1 MKMNFSGRVW
11 EAILW
16 AKNVKLYIPG
26 PPRFL
31 LAGSVRPPLRAR
43 GGHSPS
49 PTRISIYHPLR
60 TLLFG
65 KAKLID
71 RHCGSEFTTVRVQHK
86 KWAGVG
92 SARLR
97 NQVKVLATLPTA
109 IGVLYSTPRDI
120 QETLPSIPESLRSCV
135 YSNAP
140 LFIPGVFVTRI
151 KFS

>member
-1 MKMNFSGRVW
+1 MPACS
-11 EAILW
+11 
-16 AKNVKLYIPG
+16 
-26 PPRFL
+26 
-31 LAGSVRPPLRAR
+31 
-43 GGHSPS
+43 
-49 PTRISIYHPLR
+49 YHPLR

-109 IGVLYSTPRDI
+109 IGVLYST
-120 QETLPSIPESLRSCV
+120 LVCFALRTGDSV
-135 YSNAP
+135 HT
-140 LFIPGVFVTRI
+140 FVA
-151 KFS
+151 